1 MESIQISAPQEK
13 ISTPASQTY
22 IGEKIRVA
30 AVRDY
35 GVIAKL
41 DYAGGRIQPSAMIA
55 ERIEIVLDW
64 QIGLKLDILC
74 HHQSGLARAMNS

>member
-1 MESIQISAPQEK
+1 MG
-13 ISTPASQTY
+13 AS

-35 GVIAKL
+35 GMIAKL